1 MTEAPIKNT
10 ILTVKNLT
18 KSFYALK
25 AVDNMTFDVAEGEI
39 LGIIGPNGS
48 GKTTLFNC
56 ISGVSK
62 AETGRIIFEG
72 KDISGK
78 SMDAI
83 AKIGIRRTFQ
93 TIRLFQDMS
102 VAENIYSGFY
112 TTSRQKLFHALSHLG
127 LYRSDEKQAW
137 DDVRKLAEFFM
148 IDGYLTY
155 RAGDLAYGLQRKV
168 EIARAML
175 SKPKLLILDEPAAG
189 MNDAEK
195 SELADM
201 IRSIAQTTTVL
212 MIEHDMDMVMDLCK
226 RIIVLNQGSL
236 LAEGLP
242 DEIQNN
248 EEVITA
254 YMGPDDYRIYG
265 PTGDDL

>member
-1 MTEAPIKNT
+1 MNNTTQNNT
-10 ILTVKNLT
+10 ILSVRNLT

-25 AVDNMTFDVAEGEI
+25 AVDNVSFTLQKGEI

-62 AETGRIIFEG
+62 AETGQIIYEG
-72 KDISGK
+72 EDISGK

-83 AKIGIRRTFQ
+83 AKMGIRRTFQ
-93 TIRLFQDMS
+93 TIRLFKDMS
-102 VAENIYSGFY
+102 VAENIYSGYY
-112 TTSRQKLFHALSHLG
+112 TKSNQKLFHALTHLG
-127 LYRSDEKQAW
+127 LYRTDEKLAW
-137 DDVRKLAEFFM
+137 ENVQKLAEFFM

-155 RAGDLAYGLQRKV
+155 RSSDLAYGLQRKV

-175 SKPKLLILDEPAAG
+175 SNPKLLILDEPAAG

-195 SELADM
+195 GELAEM
-201 IRSIAQTTTVL
+201 IRTIAKNTTVL
-212 MIEHDMDMVMDLCK
+212 MIEHDIDMVMDLCE
-226 RIIVLNQGSL
+226 RIIVLNQGAV

-248 EEVITA
+248 KDVITA
-254 YMGPDDYRIYG
+254 YMGPDDYRYG
-265 PTGDDL
+265 LGE